1 MADIKTRDVTR
12 GSIKTLD
19 RAASSMHHLKE
30 ETIRSKAAYI
40 HSRNDSDN
48 AGSYAEEHI
57 EHYAGDSTAYAAKSG
72 VEMLL
77 RSRDHSAGEVI
88 ESEGAVAGSSS
99 LKPPKTANG
108 AIGGAEQISR
118 AYKEQG
124 MKEILSRRSRSGM
137 ATEETLRNTE
147 ERSFSGRI
155 RNASSVG
162 RAVTTRKASAGIAKN
177 RQKASNNS
185 KAIRDARKRHA
196 INRIVGKN
204 NSRNPSLLTLF
215 RSRSSAGRRTSSA
228 SRYLRFMWENA
239 KAAIAALA
247 AGGAGAVII
256 LIFLV
261 FFGIGVITFSN
272 NSPDGTVDPETGE
285 YEYFI
290 PDLAGSPT
298 RQAIVKAAAKEV
310 GNVGGEKFWRWYG
323 FTYHVHWCACFTSY
337 IAAECGCIQSGICP
351 RSALV
356 DDWISFY
363 KKQHRWAGRNYKP
376 HSGDFILFDW
386 EGDGAPDHIGIVESC
401 DGKTVYTI
409 EGNSRDVCRR
419 KSYPVGSGLI
429 YGYGCPNYS
438 GKDTKAPEKKN
449 QR

>member
-19 RAASSMHHLKE
+19 RAASGMHHLKE
-30 ETIRSKAAYI
+30 ETIRSKAADI
-40 HSRNDSDN
+40 RSRNDGDN
-48 AGSYAEEHI
+48 AGSYAEDHI
-57 EHYAGDSTAYAAKSG
+57 EQYAGDSTAYAAKQG

-77 RSRDHSAGEVI
+77 RSRDHSAGVVI
-88 ESEGAVAGSSS
+88 ESEGAAAGSS
-99 LKPPKTANG
+99 LKPPKPASD

-118 AYKEQG
+118 AYKEQSV
-124 MKEILSRRSRSGM
+124 KEILGRQSRSRM
-137 ATEETLRNTE
+137 AAEETFRNAE
-147 ERSFSGRI
+147 EINFSSRI
-155 RNASSVG
+155 RNASSGG
-162 RAVTTRKASAGIAKN
+162 RAVSTRKAAAGIAGN
-177 RQKASNNS
+177 RQKAPNNV

-204 NSRNPSLLTLF
+204 NPRHPSLLALL
-215 RSRSSAGRRTSSA
+215 RSRNSAGRRASSA
-228 SRYLRFMWENA
+228 SRYLRFMWE
-239 KAAIAALA
+239 KARTAIAALA
-247 AGGAGAVII
+247 AGGTGAVII
-256 LIFLV
+256 LVFLV

-363 KKQHRWAGRNYKP
+363 KKQHRWTGRNYKP

-401 DGKTVYTI
+401 DGKTVYKTCG
-409 EGNSRDVCRR
+409 EG
-419 KSYPVGSGLI
+419 
-429 YGYGCPNYS
+429 
-438 GKDTKAPEKKN
+438 
-449 QR
+449 